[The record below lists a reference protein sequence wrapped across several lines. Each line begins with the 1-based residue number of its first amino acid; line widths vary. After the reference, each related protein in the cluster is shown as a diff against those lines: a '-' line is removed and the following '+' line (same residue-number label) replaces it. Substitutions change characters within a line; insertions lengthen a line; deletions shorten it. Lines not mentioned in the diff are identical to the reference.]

1 MTSNRSFLTVLAT
14 NGLSEIVQK
23 VSRIAVV
30 IAVARVM
37 EAEAIGLAAA
47 AIAAGDILKSFTEN
61 GIVQKI
67 IAARDEDLNSTV
79 RTGHRLFTLWCWG
92 LLAVQCTTALGIWMW
107 TGGTTV
113 PILMALLALEY
124 VVMPPGIVNCALAMR
139 TGKLTGTATVAG
151 GQIVA
156 ANLLTAALALIWAS
170 PFALIIPRVLTAPI
184 WLFGMRRLHPYRI
197 DTSVPLSS
205 ITPFIGFGAWVL
217 GSEIVKSLRL
227 QADKLLIGAL
237 LGAEALGIYFF
248 AFNAGLSLATSAS
261 VAFGRVVFPRITASA
276 NRSKTAKDAIWLATA
291 FTAPII
297 ILQALLAPVYVPILF
312 GEDWAFISGTVAIL
326 CLAAIPTMLWSGTAQ
341 WLRAED
347 RAGSEFRVTTILT
360 TGLLISTWLLAPLG
374 IEAIAWGYLAVTT
387 VIQVAASLPL
397 LLPNKS
403 QDTHY
408 A

>member
-30 IAVARVM
+30 VAVARVM

-61 GIVQKI
+61 GIVQRI
-67 IAARDEDLNSTV
+67 IAARNEDLNSTV
-79 RTGHRLFTLWCWG
+79 RTGHRLFTLWCWC
-92 LLAVQCTTALGIWMW
+92 LFAVQCTIALGIWMW
-107 TGGTTV
+107 TGSTTV
-113 PILMALLALEY
+113 PVLMALLALEY
-124 VVMPPGIVNCALAMR
+124 IVMPPGIVNCALAMR
-139 TGKLTGTATVAG
+139 AGKLTGTATVAG

-156 ANLLTAALALIWAS
+156 ANLLTAALALVWAS

-197 DTSVPLSS
+197 DTSVPFSS

-276 NRSKTAKDAIWLATA
+276 NRSKTAKEAILLATA

-297 ILQALLAPVYVPILF
+297 VLQALLAPVYVPILF
-312 GEDWAFISGTVAIL
+312 GEDWAFISDTVAIL

-347 RAGSEFRVTTILT
+347 RAGSEFRVTAILT
-360 TGLLISTWLLAPLG
+360 TGLLISTWLLAPFG

-397 LLPNKS
+397 LLSNKS
-403 QDTHY
+403 QDTNY